1 MNSTSLN
8 KILVIAMIALAVVTA
23 VYSYNDY
30 QSKINKINASDSA
43 PQVQRSLSL
52 TDEFRSI
59 QELRDRAELIA
70 LVSVKST
77 KSLTVSGVTFTL
89 SESEIKEVFKGD
101 APQRVIN
108 ILETGGIDGKGNMIS
123 YSDNPVFQR
132 NDQAVVFLE
141 RYVGDV
147 AKDAYV
153 ILGVYQGKFRV
164 VDEDKLIPTTGVSDQ
179 LENLTSKKELLRL
192 LNIQ

>member
-123 YSDNPVFQR
+123 YSENPVFQR

-164 VDEDKLIPTTGVSDQ
+164 VDEDKLISSTGVSDQ

>member
-1 MNSTSLN
+1 
-8 KILVIAMIALAVVTA
+8 
-23 VYSYNDY
+23 
-30 QSKINKINASDSA
+30 
-43 PQVQRSLSL
+43 
-52 TDEFRSI
+52 
-59 QELRDRAELIA
+59 
-70 LVSVKST
+70 
-77 KSLTVSGVTFTL
+77 
-89 SESEIKEVFKGD
+89 
-101 APQRVIN
+101 
-108 ILETGGIDGKGNMIS
+108 MIS
-123 YSDNPVFQR
+123 YSENPVFQR

-164 VDEDKLIPTTGVSDQ
+164 VDEDKLISSTGVSDQ

>member
-164 VDEDKLIPTTGVSDQ
+164 VDEDKLIPSTGVSDQ

>member
-1 MNSTSLN
+1 
-8 KILVIAMIALAVVTA
+8 MIALAVVTV
-23 VYSYNDY
+23 VYSHNAY
-30 QSKINKINASDSA
+30 QSKINKNNAPDSA

-164 VDEDKLIPTTGVSDQ
+164 VDEDKLIPSTGVSDQ